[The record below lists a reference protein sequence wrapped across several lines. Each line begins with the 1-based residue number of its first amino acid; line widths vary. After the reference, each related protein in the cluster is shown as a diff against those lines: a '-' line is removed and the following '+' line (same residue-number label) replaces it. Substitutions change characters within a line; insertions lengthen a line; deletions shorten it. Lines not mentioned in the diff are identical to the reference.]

1 MPTGRQDRATHGRN
15 HELPT
20 VSSENQEPIIKEL
33 ATSSIG
39 SEMQMQL
46 VPNRLVPQLDRGP
59 AWAVQS
65 SINGLDGPK
74 QESAGAK
81 RRFFDPTGQL
91 GFLGARHGGASLP
104 SPATKLKAQSCRSF
118 FIWRRESRSE
128 AQENIFSLVSLP
140 VSASNKWQAL
150 ANSP

>member
-65 SINGLDGPK
+65 SINGRSRNPPVQSD
-74 QESAGAK
+74 
-81 RRFFDPTGQL
+81 
-91 GFLGARHGGASLP
+91 ASLTRP
-104 SPATKLKAQSCRSF
+104 VSSGSSGHGTEERAFRPLRPNLRRRAAEASLSGEEKADRKHRKISSPSCRCLSLHRTNGRPLP
-118 FIWRRESRSE
+118 IRR
-128 AQENIFSLVSLP
+128 
-140 VSASNKWQAL
+140 KM
-150 ANSP
+150 

>member
-65 SINGLDGPK
+65 SINGRSRNPPVQSD
-74 QESAGAK
+74 
-81 RRFFDPTGQL
+81 
-91 GFLGARHGGASLP
+91 ASLTRP
-104 SPATKLKAQSCRSF
+104 VSSGSSGHGTEERAFRPRRCRAAEASLSGEEKADRKHRKISSPSCRCLSLHRTNGRPLP
-118 FIWRRESRSE
+118 IRR
-128 AQENIFSLVSLP
+128 
-140 VSASNKWQAL
+140 KM
-150 ANSP
+150 